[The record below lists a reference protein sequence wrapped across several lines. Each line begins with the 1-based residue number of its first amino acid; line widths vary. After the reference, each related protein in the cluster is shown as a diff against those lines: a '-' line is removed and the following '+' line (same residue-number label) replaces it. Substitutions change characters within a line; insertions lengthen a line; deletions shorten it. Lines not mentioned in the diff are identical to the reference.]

1 MKLASKENLE
11 FLIQKK
17 QKVLIVRYITATHKL
32 FSLVYVL
39 YIQEWTDRCKSR
51 PISVEMT

>member
-17 QKVLIVRYITATHKL
+17 QKMLIVRYITATHKL